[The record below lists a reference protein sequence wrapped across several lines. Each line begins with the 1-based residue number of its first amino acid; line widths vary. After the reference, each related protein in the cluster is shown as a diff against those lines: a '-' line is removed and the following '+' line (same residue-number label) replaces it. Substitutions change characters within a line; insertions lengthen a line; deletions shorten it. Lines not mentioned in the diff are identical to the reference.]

1 MATIH
6 PRPDDHGKPVSIT
19 SPSTPSPVATWNSA
33 TSVATVT
40 PNGPMPSELNG
51 IAVAGQTTPTTPVGW
66 EALAT
71 GATFTEPPFT
81 PPKHK
86 RPAAGVV
93 IEESDGRIW
102 LVAPSNAHGGYQ
114 ATFPKGT
121 VDPGASLH
129 ATAIREAFE
138 EAGLNVELTGFFADS
153 DRTLSFTRYY
163 LARRTG
169 GSPAK
174 MGWESQAVHLV
185 PRAKLAE
192 FLTNPNDKPFIKLLE
207 A

>member
-6 PRPDDHGKPVSIT
+6 PRPDDHGKPVSIK
-19 SPSTPSPVATWNSA
+19 SPSAPTPVATWNSA
-33 TSVATVT
+33 ASVATVT
-40 PNGPMPSELNG
+40 PNGQMPSELNG
-51 IAVAGQTTPTTPVGW
+51 IAFAEQETPTTPAGW
-66 EALAT
+66 EAMAAAPL
-71 GATFTEPPFT
+71 FSEPPFI

-93 IEESDGRIW
+93 IVESDGRVW

-121 VDPGASLH
+121 VDPDASLH
-129 ATAIREAFE
+129 ASAIREAFE

-163 LARRTG
+163 LARRIG

-192 FLTNPNDKPFIKLLE
+192 FLTNSNDKPFIKLLG